1 MRQDKQM
8 DGQASRKEDN
18 TMQRQSN
25 FKEAGRSGKQNRQAE
40 RASRKDK
47 LAERIG
53 GQAARV
59 AWCGQAKGAGRWSRA
74 SE

>member
-25 FKEAGRSGKQNRQAE
+25 FKEPGRTGRQNRQAG
-40 RASRKDK
+40 RASRQVVRRD
-47 LAERIG
+47 R
-53 GQAARV
+53 QANKTSSMV
-59 AWCGQAKGAGRWSRA
+59 WA
-74 SE
+74 SERGRQVVKGR